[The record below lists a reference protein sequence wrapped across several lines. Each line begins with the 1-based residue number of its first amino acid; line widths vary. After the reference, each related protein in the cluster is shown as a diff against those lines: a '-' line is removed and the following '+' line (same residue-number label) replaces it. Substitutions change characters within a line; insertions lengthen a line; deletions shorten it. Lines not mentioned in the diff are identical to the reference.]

1 MYLKYNK
8 IKNTT
13 KILILIMAVIS
24 SVAVAISN
32 PLTAVVNADNK
43 LRPIYC
49 VETERRVVSLTFD
62 AAWGS
67 DKTLA
72 ILDILD
78 SYNIKVTFFLVGFW
92 IEAHPELVR
101 EIAKRGHEIGTH
113 SMTHPK
119 MSQLTVDE
127 INEELTQSV
136 KMIEELT
143 GNTVSVFRPPFGDY
157 DNKLISACTN
167 LNLYAI
173 QWDVDS
179 LDWKGLSAK
188 EIAARIQKAES
199 GSIILFHN
207 NSNNIVQALPV
218 VIEAL
223 IAKGLS
229 FCPVGDLIYRSNY
242 VINHCGKQIKTE

>member
-1 MYLKYNK
+1 MYLEYNK

-13 KILILIMAVIS
+13 KILILVLAVIS
-24 SVAVAISN
+24 SLAVAFSN
-32 PLTAVVNADNK
+32 PLAAAVNAGNK

-78 SYNIKVTFFLVGFW
+78 RYNIKVTFFLVGFW
-92 IEAHPELVR
+92 IEANPELVR

-113 SMTHPK
+113 SMTHPQ
-119 MSQLTVDE
+119 MSKLTAE
-127 INEELTQSV
+127 QINEELTESA

-143 GNTVSVFRPPFGDY
+143 GNIVTVFRPPFGDY
-157 DNKLISACTN
+157 DNKLISACFN
-167 LNLYAI
+167 LNLYPI

-179 LDWKGLSAK
+179 LDWKGLSAE
-188 EIAARIQKAES
+188 EIAARIQKAKS

-207 NSNNIVQALPV
+207 NSDNIVQALPA

-223 IAKGLS
+223 IAKGLG
-229 FCPVGDLIYRSNY
+229 FCPVGDLIYYSGY
-242 VINHCGKQIKTE
+242 VIDNCGKQIKTD